1 MDKTS
6 SVIAALN
13 AGKLPSSEQLASW
26 VDAALNSA
34 ILSNDPSADG
44 GELSQQGKVLQND
57 VRDLL
62 TAWKQLGESKNGEYR
77 FPWYP

>member
-1 MDKTS
+1 MDKSS

-26 VDAALNSA
+26 VDMALNSA
-34 ILSNDPSADG
+34 ILNKDPSADG

-62 TAWKQLGESKNGEYR
+62 TAWKELGESKNGEH
-77 FPWYP
+77 